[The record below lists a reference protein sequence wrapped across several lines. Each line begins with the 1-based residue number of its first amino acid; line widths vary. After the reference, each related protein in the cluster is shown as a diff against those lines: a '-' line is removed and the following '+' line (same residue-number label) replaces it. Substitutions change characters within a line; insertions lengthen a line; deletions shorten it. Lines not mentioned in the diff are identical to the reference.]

1 MIAVRRCAGG
11 AAEATGSEVTG
22 FQKAAGESPTVT
34 KDTHRPGQAPAL
46 GLRAGNA
53 GAVIVSQ
60 AISLQENNR
69 ATFFMAARPD
79 R

>member
-1 MIAVRRCAGG
+1 MR
-11 AAEATGSEVTG
+11 
-22 FQKAAGESPTVT
+22 AAGESPTVT

-53 GAVIVSQ
+53 GVVILSQ
-60 AISLQENNR
+60 AISLQETDH
-69 ATFFMAARPD
+69 AIFFMAARPD